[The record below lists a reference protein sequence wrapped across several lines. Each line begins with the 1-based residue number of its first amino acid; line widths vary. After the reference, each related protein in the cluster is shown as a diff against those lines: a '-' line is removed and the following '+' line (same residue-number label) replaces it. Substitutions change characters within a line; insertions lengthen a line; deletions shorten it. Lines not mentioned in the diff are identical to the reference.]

1 MKGYNATVY
10 RVKGGKVISV
20 FVCETHP
27 QDSTKMIRSN
37 AIQYTGLEGTLDYDK
52 YIREQYKDSYLN
64 IVLDNCEGYKR
75 KLRGLALPP
84 TYLGIAKFKPEIK
97 IVPITAEKIKTDF
110 SRNPKGVSKILAE
123 ILEKQMYFPRP
134 SEVETEISRLLLGG
148 EPSNTGWRS
157 IIAHWLK
164 VGIEP
169 LIEKPEMTHD
179 PYK

>member
-1 MKGYNATVY
+1 MKEYNATVY

-52 YIREQYKDSYLN
+52 YIRERYKDSYLG
-64 IVLDNCEGYKR
+64 IVLDNCAGYKR
-75 KLRGLALPP
+75 QLRELAL
-84 TYLGIAKFKPEIK
+84 YLGIAKFKPEIK
-97 IVPITAEKIKTDF
+97 IVPITA
-110 SRNPKGVSKILAE
+110 
-123 ILEKQMYFPRP
+123 
-134 SEVETEISRLLLGG
+134 EVETEISRLLLGG

-164 VGIEP
+164 VGIE
-169 LIEKPEMTHD
+169 EKPEMTHD